1 MVVIAAKRK
10 PKVRRVPSY
19 LIYEEFGGEALPY
32 RGYLDVL
39 SGKKKPEEIIGSSSL
54 QAVLVYIIGLF
65 VGRHINRK
73 KHLIASNKSGLYI
86 DTGTNLANDI
96 AIYEKA
102 HITLNNKYFEV
113 PPKLV
118 IEVDIKVDL
127 EESRWNNELEYV
139 LAKSQ
144 KMLDF
149 GVEKVIWISTQT
161 KKIFV
166 MSATE
171 RWYLVNF
178 NEDIPLIEA
187 CVLNLA
193 QLLREEEIEF

>member
-1 MVVIAAKRK
+1 MVVIASKRK
-10 PKVRRVPSY
+10 PKIRRVPSY
-19 LIYEEFGGEALPY
+19 LIYEELDGQALPY

-39 SGKKKPEEIIGSSSL
+39 LGKKKVEEIMGSSSL
-54 QAVLVYIIGLF
+54 QAVLVSILNWF
-65 VGRHINRK
+65 VTSHINRK
-73 KHLIASNKSGLYI
+73 KYLVASNESGLHI
-86 DTGTNLANDI
+86 DTGANLANDI
-96 AIYEKA
+96 AVYEKA
-102 HITLNNKYFEV
+102 SVNLNDKYFET

-127 EESRWNNELEYV
+127 GETKWNHELEYV

-144 KMLDF
+144 RMLDF

-178 NEDIPLIEA
+178 NEDILLIEN
-187 CVLNLA
+187 CTLNLA
-193 QLLREEEIEF
+193 QLLQDEDIVY

>member
-10 PKVRRVPSY
+10 PKIRRVPSY
-19 LIYEEFGGEALPY
+19 LIYEELGGEALPY

-39 SGKKKPEEIIGSSSL
+39 AGKKKIEEIMGSSSL

-65 VGRHINRK
+65 VGNHINRK
-73 KHLIASNKSGLYI
+73 KYLVASNESGLHI
-86 DTGTNLANDI
+86 DSGANLANDI
-96 AIYEKA
+96 AIYDKA
-102 HITLNNKYFEV
+102 TTTLNNKYFET

-178 NEDIPLIEA
+178 DEDIPLIED

-193 QLLREEEIEF
+193 QLLRDEEIEF

>member
-19 LIYEEFGGEALPY
+19 LIYEELGGEALPY
-32 RGYLDVL
+32 RGYLEVL
-39 SGKKKPEEIIGSSSL
+39 SGKRKIEEIMGSSSL
-54 QAVLVYIIGLF
+54 QAVLVSILNWF
-65 VGRHINRK
+65 VANNINRK
-73 KHLIASNKSGLYI
+73 KYLIATNESGLHI
-86 DTGTNLANDI
+86 DSGANLANDI

-102 HITLNNKYFEV
+102 HITLNNKYFET

-118 IEVDIKVDL
+118 IEIDIKVDL

-178 NEDIPLIEA
+178 DEDVPLIED

-193 QLLREEEIEF
+193 QLLREEDIEF

>member
-19 LIYEEFGGEALPY
+19 LIYEELGGEALPY
-32 RGYLDVL
+32 RGYLEVL
-39 SGKKKPEEIIGSSSL
+39 SGKKQVEEIMGSSSL
-54 QAVLVYIIGLF
+54 QAVLVSILNWF
-65 VGRHINRK
+65 VSNHINRK
-73 KHLIASNKSGLYI
+73 KYLVASNESGLHI
-86 DTGTNLANDI
+86 DSGANLANDI
-96 AIYEKA
+96 AIYDKVTT
-102 HITLNNKYFEV
+102 TLNNKYFET

-118 IEVDIKVDL
+118 IEVDVKVDL
-127 EESRWNNELEYV
+127 GETMWNSELGYV
-139 LAKSQ
+139 LTKSQ

-166 MSATE
+166 MPATE

-178 NEDIPLIEA
+178 DEDIPLIEG